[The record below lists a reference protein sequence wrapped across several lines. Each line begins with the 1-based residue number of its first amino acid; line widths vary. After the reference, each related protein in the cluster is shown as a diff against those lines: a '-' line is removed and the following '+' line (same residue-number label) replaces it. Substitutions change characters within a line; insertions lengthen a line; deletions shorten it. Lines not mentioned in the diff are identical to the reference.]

1 MPLALFQGYICASC
15 SFVKSTYVLLTLL
28 RRVHNYVPLA
38 LLRRVLNLY
47 ASCSVVK
54 STCVPLALSPRVH
67 M

>member
-1 MPLALFQGYICASC
+1 MPLALFQEFICASC
-15 SFVKSTYVLLTLL
+15 SVVRSTYVLLTLL

-54 STCVPLALSPRVH
+54 STYVPLALSSKVH